1 MRNTTLLTL
10 PFVLVMV
17 FATSSYAQL
26 GSLGRKLKEKAADL
40 MIEEIEGEDSQE
52 ETSAGEESTN
62 SSSSSVKGKK
72 LTPPSVNEHLEQAS
86 MALQSTEYSNARF
99 NIKEATR
106 GVELEI
112 GYQILEAMPTEA
124 GGMAYN
130 ASNDGVVSTGIGFIG
145 LVISREYGDG
155 EKMITASIG
164 NNSVFGATYGYLLNS
179 SYNTNEGNY
188 KNVSLQGKRGTMTFD
203 DENTYSLGVA
213 FAQSSAFV
221 LECQGFSSEE
231 EVMAAANDFDISTFE
246 ALLTDEGSDDGQNND
261 VNAYLSAAQS
271 KYASKDLEA
280 SRFELQRALTEV
292 DIMIGKKILEM
303 LPTELGDMKAIDT
316 NDEYVA
322 STAGFAGVYVQR
334 IYESEDQKKRA
345 EVSLIDDSPMI
356 GMVSAFLSSPLLMA
370 VPGKQT
376 IKIDGYRGMFEKT
389 EDTEYQTFNISIPS
403 NQSLLS
409 INFTDVDESDANK
422 FANMVPVANIFTL
435 IK

>member
-10 PFVLVMV
+10 PLVLVML
-17 FATSSYAQL
+17 FATNSYAQL

-40 MIEEIEGEDSQE
+40 MIEEIEGEESQE
-52 ETSAGEESTN
+52 ETSAGEENTN
-62 SSSSSVKGKK
+62 SSSSVKGKK
-72 LTPPSVNEHLEQAS
+72 LTPPSVNDHLEQAS
-86 MALQSTEYSNARF
+86 MALQSAEYSNARF

-124 GGMAYN
+124 AGMAYVPD
-130 ASNDGVVSTGIGFIG
+130 NDGVVSTGIGFIG

-155 EKMITASIG
+155 DKMITASIG

-179 SYNTNEGNY
+179 SYNSNEGNY
-188 KNVSLQGKRGTMTFD
+188 KNVSLQGKRGTMAFD
-203 DENTYSLGVA
+203 DENTYTLGVA

-246 ALLTDEGSDDGQNND
+246 ALLTDEGSDDGQSND
-261 VNAYLSAAQS
+261 VNAYLSTAQS
-271 KYASKDLEA
+271 KYSSKDLEA

-334 IYESEDQKKRA
+334 IYESADQKKRA
-345 EVSLIDDSPMI
+345 EVSLIDDSPMMA
-356 GMVSAFLSSPLLMA
+356 MVSAFLSSPLLMA

-389 EDTEYQTFNISIPS
+389 EDADYNTFNISLPS
-403 NQSLLS
+403 NQSLLT
-409 INFTDVDESDANK
+409 INFTDVNETDANK
-422 FANMVPVANIFTL
+422 FANMVPVGEIFTL
-435 IK
+435 VK